1 MNVRQFFASMSHRAR
16 IAFGT
21 GLLLIVCLVGAG
33 LWWIAHPPYGVL
45 YGNLREA
52 DAAEITAT
60 LGQMQVPYR
69 LADQGKVILV
79 PSDQVYETRMQLVSR
94 GVPKGGSVGFEL
106 FKDSDYGVT
115 EFAQR
120 VNYQRALQGELER
133 TIAALG
139 EVDSARVHLTI
150 RRADLFQT
158 ETDPSKASVT
168 LTLRQGKSLDAKE
181 VAGIQRLVAS
191 AVDGLA
197 PASVV
202 VLDDQGRVLSG
213 SAGGAM
219 SNALDSDSL
228 SARNQMETQLRTRV
242 DELLRR
248 VLQTDNFTVSVN
260 VSLNYDHVKQVREQL
275 IPQGKDGNGLL
286 VREKVDSSGHAADDG
301 GANQATGPATSSDRE
316 LEYAH
321 GSEQEEVDRAP
332 GRIER
337 ISVGV
342 VVPGALPKEEVDK
355 LSGVVSASLGLDPS
369 RGDKVDIVALA
380 PSEAA
385 KATAGAA
392 VAHATPVDAH
402 SPLGADAMPPAP
414 ATTATAKP
422 MAPWWS
428 HVWLY
433 PVLAL
438 LVLLALVAL
447 LTTRRPVAPR
457 RLTVSEREDALLRLR
472 QWIESSEAER

>member
-1 MNVRQFFASMSHRAR
+1 MSNRAR

-115 EFAQR
+115 EFAQH

-133 TIAALG
+133 TIAALS

-150 RRADLFQT
+150 RRAELFQT
-158 ETDPSKASVT
+158 DPDPSKASVT

-213 SAGGAM
+213 SAANGP

-228 SARNQMETQLRTRV
+228 SARTQMEGQLRTRA

-286 VREKVDSSGHAADDG
+286 VREKIDSSGHASGDG
-301 GANQATGPATSSDRE
+301 DANPPVGSATSSDRE

-321 GSEQEEVDRAP
+321 GSEQEEVDQAP

-337 ISVGV
+337 VSVGI
-342 VVPGALPKEEVDK
+342 VVPGTLPKEEIDK
-355 LSGVVSASLGLDPS
+355 LSGVVSASLGLDPT

-380 PSEAA
+380 PAETVKAA
-385 KATAGAA
+385 PGSVSHAATASAHAPHGAGASSPMNAAAA
-392 VAHATPVDAH
+392 VA
-402 SPLGADAMPPAP
+402 AP
-414 ATTATAKP
+414 AAQWGIHA
-422 MAPWWS
+422 WF
-428 HVWLY
+428 Y
-433 PVLAL
+433 PILAV
-438 LVLLALVAL
+438 LVLLALVTL
-447 LTTRRPVAPR
+447 LVTKRTEAPR
-457 RLTVSEREDALLRLR
+457 RLTASEREDALLRLR

>member
-1 MNVRQFFASMSHRAR
+1 MNMRQFFGSMSYRAR
-16 IAFGT
+16 AVFGV

-33 LWWIAHPPYGVL
+33 LWWIMHPPYGVL

-79 PSDQVYETRMQLVSR
+79 PSEQVYETRMQLVSR

-115 EFAQR
+115 EFAQH

-133 TIAALG
+133 TIASLA
-139 EVDSARVHLTI
+139 EVDAARVHLTI
-150 RRADLFQT
+150 RRAALFQADT
-158 ETDPSKASVT
+158 EPSKASVT

-202 VLDDQGRVLSG
+202 VLDDRGRALSG
-213 SAGGAM
+213 ASVGGA
-219 SNALDSDSL
+219 SAALDSDSL
-228 SARNQMETQLRTRV
+228 GMRTQMEGRLRTRV
-242 DELLRR
+242 DELLHR

-260 VSLNYDHVKQVREQL
+260 VSLNYDRVKQVRERL

-286 VREKVDSSGHAADDG
+286 VREKLDSSGHAAGDG
-301 GANQATGPATSSDRE
+301 SLNQAAGSATSSDRE

-321 GSEQEEVDRAP
+321 GSEQEEIDQAP
-332 GRIER
+332 GRVER
-337 ISVGV
+337 ISVGI
-342 VVPGALPKEEVDK
+342 VVPGVLPKDEIDK
-355 LSGVVSASLGLDPS
+355 LSSVVSASLGLDPS

-380 PSEAA
+380 PPETARVAA
-385 KATAGAA
+385 NSPVHA
-392 VAHATPVDAH
+392 VSADAH
-402 SPLGADAMPPAP
+402 LPLDTVASSSARTVEGI
-414 ATTATAKP
+414 AKP
-422 MAPWWS
+422 MAQWGR

-433 PVLAL
+433 PALAVS
-438 LVLLALVAL
+438 VLLMLVAL
-447 LTTRRPVAPR
+447 LMARRTTAPR
-457 RLTVSEREDALLRLR
+457 RLTAPEREEALLRLR
-472 QWIESSEAER
+472 QWIESSEVER